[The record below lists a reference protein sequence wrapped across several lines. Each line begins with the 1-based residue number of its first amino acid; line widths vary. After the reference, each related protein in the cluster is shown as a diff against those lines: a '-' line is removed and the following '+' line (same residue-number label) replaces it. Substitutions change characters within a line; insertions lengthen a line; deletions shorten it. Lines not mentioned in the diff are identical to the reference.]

1 MRVVNKTR
9 NSILAENAVIADTSF
24 KRVRGL
30 LGKSGLGEGEALVL
44 KPCNSIHTFFMSFP
58 IDVVFV
64 DSQKRVA
71 KTISNMSPFRISG
84 IYFKANLTIELPAG
98 TISKTSTQPGD
109 LLEF

>member
-1 MRVVNKTR
+1 MRIVNKTK

-24 KRVRGL
+24 KRVKGL

-64 DSQKRVA
+64 DSQKEVV
-71 KTISNMSPFRISG
+71 KVISDMHPFRISG
-84 IYFKANLTIELPAG
+84 IYFKAHLAIELPVG